1 MTRDLTYHISGAD
14 VGMKIEEYLKQL
26 GCSHHVLTH
35 LKRTEHGIVL
45 NGAWAYASQ
54 RLSEGDL
61 LQLHIT
67 EEACSEQ
74 IVPVRLPLRIVYEDA
89 DLMVIDKPADMP
101 IHPSVNNH
109 DNTLANAVMYY
120 FSEQNLPFVYRCVN
134 RLDRDT
140 SGLLILAKNLF
151 SASILYQM
159 SARREIHRHYLAIVE
174 GETPPFGTIDAP
186 IARKADSA
194 IMRCVDAMHG
204 DLAITHYEQLA
215 FYPGSEAPQIPPC
228 GFSLLRIRLETG
240 RTHQIRVHFSH
251 LGYPLAGDFLYNP
264 DSPARI
270 TRQALH
276 SCSLDFCHPVT
287 GEPLHFESP
296 MPEDMNQLIETEG
309 FQA

>member
-14 VGMKIEEYLKQL
+14 TGIKIEEYLKQL

-140 SGLLILAKNLF
+140 SGLLILAKIC
-151 SASILYQM
+151 SVPPSSIRCLPAEKSTGIIWQ
-159 SARREIHRHYLAIVE
+159 SSRARRL
-174 GETPPFGTIDAP
+174 
-186 IARKADSA
+186 
-194 IMRCVDAMHG
+194 
-204 DLAITHYEQLA
+204 
-215 FYPGSEAPQIPPC
+215 
-228 GFSLLRIRLETG
+228 
-240 RTHQIRVHFSH
+240 
-251 LGYPLAGDFLYNP
+251 PLALLCADRPQSRFRHHALRRCH
-264 DSPARI
+264 AR
-270 TRQALH
+270 RSGH
-276 SCSLDFCHPVT
+276 HP
-287 GEPLHFESP
+287 L
-296 MPEDMNQLIETEG
+296 
-309 FQA
+309 

>member
-1 MTRDLTYHISGAD
+1 
-14 VGMKIEEYLKQL
+14 
-26 GCSHHVLTH
+26 
-35 LKRTEHGIVL
+35 
-45 NGAWAYASQ
+45 
-54 RLSEGDL
+54 
-61 LQLHIT
+61 
-67 EEACSEQ
+67 
-74 IVPVRLPLRIVYEDA
+74 
-89 DLMVIDKPADMP
+89 
-101 IHPSVNNH
+101 
-109 DNTLANAVMYY
+109 
-120 FSEQNLPFVYRCVN
+120 
-134 RLDRDT
+134 
-140 SGLLILAKNLF
+140 
-151 SASILYQM
+151 
-159 SARREIHRHYLAIVE
+159 
-174 GETPPFGTIDAP
+174 
-186 IARKADSA
+186 
-194 IMRCVDAMHG
+194 MRCVDAMHG

-215 FYPGSEAPQIPPC
+215 FYPESETPQIPPC

>member
-1 MTRDLTYHISGAD
+1 MTRELTYHISGAEA
-14 VGMKIEEYLKQL
+14 GMKIEEYLKQL

-35 LKRTEHGIVL
+35 LKRTERGIVL
-45 NGAWAYASQ
+45 NDTWAYASQ
-54 RLSEGDL
+54 RLSEGDV

-74 IVPVRLPLRIVYEDA
+74 IVPVRLPLCIVYEDE
-89 DLMVIDKPADMP
+89 DLMVIDKSADMP
-101 IHPSVNNH
+101 SHPSINNH

-120 FSEQNLPFVYRCVN
+120 FSRQNLPFVYRCVN

-174 GETPPFGTIDAP
+174 GETPLSGTIDAP
-186 IARKADSA
+186 IARKPDSA
-194 IMRCVDAMHG
+194 IMRCVDEVHG
-204 DLAITHYEQLA
+204 DPAVTHYERLA
-215 FYPGSEAPQIPPC
+215 FYPESEALQIPPC

-251 LGYPLAGDFLYNP
+251 LGYSLAGDFLYNP
-264 DSPARI
+264 DSPAKI
-270 TRQALH
+270 GRQALH

-287 GEPLHFESP
+287 GKQLHFESS
-296 MPEDMNQLIETEG
+296 MPEDMNKLI
-309 FQA
+309 ASD

>member
-1 MTRDLTYHISGAD
+1 
-14 VGMKIEEYLKQL
+14 
-26 GCSHHVLTH
+26 
-35 LKRTEHGIVL
+35 
-45 NGAWAYASQ
+45 
-54 RLSEGDL
+54 
-61 LQLHIT
+61 
-67 EEACSEQ
+67 
-74 IVPVRLPLRIVYEDA
+74 
-89 DLMVIDKPADMP
+89 MVIDKPADMP

-215 FYPGSEAPQIPPC
+215 FYPESEAPQIPPC

-264 DSPARI
+264 DSPSRI

>member
-14 VGMKIEEYLKQL
+14 TGIKIEEYLKQL

-140 SGLLILAKNLF
+140 SGLLDSRQKSVQCLHPLSDVCPQRNPPALSGNRRGRD
-151 SASILYQM
+151 ASLW
-159 SARREIHRHYLAIVE
+159 HY
-174 GETPPFGTIDAP
+174 
-186 IARKADSA
+186 
-194 IMRCVDAMHG
+194 
-204 DLAITHYEQLA
+204 
-215 FYPGSEAPQIPPC
+215 
-228 GFSLLRIRLETG
+228 
-240 RTHQIRVHFSH
+240 
-251 LGYPLAGDFLYNP
+251 
-264 DSPARI
+264 
-270 TRQALH
+270 
-276 SCSLDFCHPVT
+276 
-287 GEPLHFESP
+287 
-296 MPEDMNQLIETEG
+296 
-309 FQA
+309 

>member
-14 VGMKIEEYLKQL
+14 AGMKIEEYLKQL

-109 DNTLANAVMYY
+109 DNTLANAVM
-120 FSEQNLPFVYRCVN
+120 
-134 RLDRDT
+134 
-140 SGLLILAKNLF
+140 
-151 SASILYQM
+151 
-159 SARREIHRHYLAIVE
+159 
-174 GETPPFGTIDAP
+174 
-186 IARKADSA
+186 
-194 IMRCVDAMHG
+194 
-204 DLAITHYEQLA
+204 
-215 FYPGSEAPQIPPC
+215 
-228 GFSLLRIRLETG
+228 
-240 RTHQIRVHFSH
+240 
-251 LGYPLAGDFLYNP
+251 
-264 DSPARI
+264 
-270 TRQALH
+270 
-276 SCSLDFCHPVT
+276 
-287 GEPLHFESP
+287 
-296 MPEDMNQLIETEG
+296 
-309 FQA
+309 